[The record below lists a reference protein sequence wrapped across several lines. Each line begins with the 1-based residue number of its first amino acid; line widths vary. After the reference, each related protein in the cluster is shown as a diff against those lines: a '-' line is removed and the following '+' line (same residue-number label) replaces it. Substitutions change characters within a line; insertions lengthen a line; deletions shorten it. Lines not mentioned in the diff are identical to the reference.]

1 MENPVGINILYV
13 NIDRNETNIYILHDW
28 LCILMAFDSVGIFAF
43 VVVTVAAWGWPITL
57 QWVHV
62 RDGVKCSCY
71 GKGWGEGT
79 KLHHASA
86 WWKILLKTTDW
97 WDSRRFHE
105 PSPHFGVSIY
115 VYMYLYIDIQQYSL
129 LHVYKYIYTH
139 VSITS
144 IVKLNTFL
152 PPTFAPSSIFSV
164 SDSPKTSSFLLQAE
178 GCGSKRHQLQ
188 CLAERGN
195 FVAL

>member
-1 MENPVGINILYV
+1 MHFDGI
-13 NIDRNETNIYILHDW
+13 
-28 LCILMAFDSVGIFAF
+28 DSVGIFAF

-62 RDGVKCSCY
+62 RDGVTCSCY

-86 WWKILLKTTDW
+86 WWEILLKTTDW
-97 WDSRRFHE
+97 CDSRRFHE

-129 LHVYKYIYTH
+129 LHVYINIYIYSYIH
-139 VSITS
+139 MLVSHPL
-144 IVKLNTFL
+144 LNWTL
-152 PPTFAPSSIFSV
+152 SCPQHLLLHPFSV
-164 SDSPKTSSFLLQAE
+164 YQIHPKPPKNSFLLQAE